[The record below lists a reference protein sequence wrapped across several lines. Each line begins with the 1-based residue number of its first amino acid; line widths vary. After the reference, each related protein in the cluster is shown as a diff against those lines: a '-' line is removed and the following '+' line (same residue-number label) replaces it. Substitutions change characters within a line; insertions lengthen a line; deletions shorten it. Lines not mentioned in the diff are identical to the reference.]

1 MLSFIRTPEGEVLV
15 GGKPDFWGVLRLLM
29 ILTMLALVGVGLYWL
44 VDYFVSPGGPPA
56 DFPIPPGPPH
66 IIKP

>member
-1 MLSFIRTPEGEVLV
+1 M